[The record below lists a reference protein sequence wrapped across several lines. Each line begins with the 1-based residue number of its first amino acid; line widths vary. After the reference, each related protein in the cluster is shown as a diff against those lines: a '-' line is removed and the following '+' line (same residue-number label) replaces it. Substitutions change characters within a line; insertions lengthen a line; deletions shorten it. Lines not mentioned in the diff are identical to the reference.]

1 MGVSFAL
8 NVNFFL
14 TQNVTLYIL
23 FGYQFV
29 SIGSLAIVFKLQRQ
43 LNSIFI
49 LLYSNIFLW
58 IIQKMHWL
66 KTFFINDVRVFQV
79 IPPP

>member
-23 FGYQFV
+23 FGYHFV
-29 SIGSLAIVFKLQRQ
+29 SIGS
-43 LNSIFI
+43 
-49 LLYSNIFLW
+49 
-58 IIQKMHWL
+58 
-66 KTFFINDVRVFQV
+66 
-79 IPPP
+79 